1 MAKNAKAEKAIS
13 NDKVS
18 FLSSITFK
26 IMLLVAVALL
36 ITTVA
41 ITVSIVNSSKKI
53 IQENVQNHIEYM
65 AEAERN
71 LLNVD
76 VSKALLT
83 GKPIGYDFY
92 NEILGEV
99 KVEGM
104 PGSYAYIVSPTGDMA
119 FHPTKDK
126 VGQPVENEVVK
137 GLVEQI
143 SNDQVPEDGFARY
156 YYKKA
161 WKYAGYAITDN
172 NYILVVTA
180 DEEEA
185 LGEMNTVTRNAIIFA
200 AIIFIACLVVSYIV
214 AKVITKPILMIT
226 DIIKSTA
233 EFDFRHNNASDILV
247 KRKDE
252 SGLMARAVGNMRR
265 ALRDIVGSI
274 GSASDSITN
283 NVNQLQDVTNI
294 VNSMCTDNSATTQQL
309 AAGMQETAA
318 TTESIYANIG
328 YMQTGAKDIMEL
340 TEAGDKTSNEVME
353 RANNLKEKTL
363 EATRRTQETYDSV
376 KSRSAAAIEES
387 KAVSKINELT
397 DTIMSIS
404 SQTSLLALNASIEA
418 ARAGEAG
425 RGFAVVA
432 TEIGNLAD
440 QTSRAVGD
448 INGIVG
454 EVNTA
459 VAGMTGCLEETTAF
473 LENTV
478 LTDYTGFA
486 EVSEQYSED
495 ANKFKESMNDVR
507 DSIVNLADSIS
518 KISDALSGINATVG
532 ESTLGVTDIAGKTTD
547 MVSRTSE
554 TNDLVYESLSCVE
567 QLRNIVDEFTMD

>member
-1 MAKNAKAEKAIS
+1 MANNKQAHNRLS
-13 NDKVS
+13 NERVS
-18 FLSSITFK
+18 FLNSITFK
-26 IMLLVAVALL
+26 IMLLVGVALIL
-36 ITTVA
+36 TTAIITF
-41 ITVSIVNSSKKI
+41 SIVSSSKKNI
-53 IQENVQNHIEYM
+53 KENIQSHIKYM
-65 AEAERN
+65 AEAECRR
-71 LLNVD
+71 LNVD
-76 VSKALLT
+76 YSKALLT

-92 NEILGEV
+92 NELLGSV

-104 PGSYAYIVSPTGDMA
+104 PDSYAYIVSPTGEMV

-143 SNDQVPEDGFARY
+143 ANDQIPEDGFARY
-156 YYKKA
+156 LYKGA

-185 LGEMNTVTRNAIIFA
+185 LAQMNAITRNAIIFA
-200 AIIFIACLVVSYIV
+200 VITLVLCLIVSYIV

-233 EFDFRHNNASDILV
+233 DFDFRHNASSDILI

-265 ALRDIVGSI
+265 ALRDMIGNI
-274 GSASDSITN
+274 GSASLSITN

-328 YMQTGAKDIMEL
+328 YMQTGAKDIMAL
-340 TEAGDKTSNEVME
+340 TEAGDQTSVEVMN
-353 RANNLKEKTL
+353 RANDLKAKTL
-363 EATRRTQETYDSV
+363 EATRRTKETYDSV
-376 KSRSAAAIEES
+376 KVRSAAAIEGS
-387 KAVSKINELT
+387 KAVAKINELT

-440 QTSRAVGD
+440 QTSKAVGD
-448 INGIVG
+448 INSIVG
-454 EVNTA
+454 EVNAA
-459 VAGMTGCLEETTAF
+459 VANMTGCLEETTDF
-473 LENTV
+473 LERTV
-478 LTDYTGFA
+478 LADYSGFTA
-486 EVSEQYSED
+486 VSEQYSDD
-495 ANKFKESMNDVR
+495 ANRFKVSMNDVH

-547 MVSRTSE
+547 MVTRTAE
-554 TNDLVYESLSCVE
+554 TNDLVYESLSCAE
-567 QLRNIVDEFTMD
+567 QLKSIVDEFTMD